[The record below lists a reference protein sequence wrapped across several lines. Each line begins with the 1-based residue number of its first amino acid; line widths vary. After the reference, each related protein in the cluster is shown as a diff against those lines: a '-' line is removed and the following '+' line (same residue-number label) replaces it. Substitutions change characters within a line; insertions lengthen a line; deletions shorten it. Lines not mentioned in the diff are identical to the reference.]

1 MSDWTLNASRTC
13 SEDECEE
20 VSPCDVLVHGRGSIE
35 EVLEVLHDIA
45 RTCRREAEAPAAGGP
60 PRKVA
65 NRDEFDRLARRLHA
79 GQAKVVLRKLFLY
92 KQGTCSV
99 MQEIW
104 IQDKNN
110 PDASWEPL
118 KEYAVVH
125 VHHHWHEKV
134 HDCADIDICRHLE
147 SVDAINVRHIL
158 GSRGKA
164 FACHGDNPFRDTWI
178 EPSGNTLFPPEKWQ
192 CKKCGWSN
200 EPNTMQCVKAITAAA
215 PASKGGGATK
225 GGAIKG
231 GTAAKGGAARGPPAC
246 ASAPAVSKCD
256 GRQECTNWEWRCDEG
271 RDPQRQSQQTVIATS
286 WCVSSMA
293 RGSAQLRLDLVM

>member
-1 MSDWTLNASRTC
+1 MADDCREAGAPAPPEHLTRRAISAAEQLHMPCA
-13 SEDECEE
+13 EDKCEE
-20 VSPCDVLVHGRGSIE
+20 VSPSDVLVHGRGSIE

-134 HDCADIDICRHLE
+134 HDCADIDIYKHLE

-164 FACHGDNPFRDTWI
+164 FACHGKNPFRDTWI

-200 EPNTMQCVKAITAAA
+200 APNKMQCVRAITAAA
-215 PASKGGGATK
+215 
-225 GGAIKG
+225 
-231 GTAAKGGAARGPPAC
+231 TAAKGNGVC
-246 ASAPAVSKCD
+246 
-256 GRQECTNWEWRCDEG
+256 
-271 RDPQRQSQQTVIATS
+271 
-286 WCVSSMA
+286 
-293 RGSAQLRLDLVM
+293 